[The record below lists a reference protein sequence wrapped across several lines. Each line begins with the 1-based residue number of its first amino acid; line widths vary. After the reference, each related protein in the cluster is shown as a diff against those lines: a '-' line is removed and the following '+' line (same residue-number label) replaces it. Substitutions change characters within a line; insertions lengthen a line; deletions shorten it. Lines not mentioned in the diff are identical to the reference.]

1 MPGEPGQTKRW
12 FSSIITIS
20 SLADIKR
27 VALKSLRV
35 EALPL
40 RIRPA
45 FVLLTFV
52 SLVVLALL
60 GFHPTLAQKISPPIP
75 FSDKLLHFVC
85 FFFAS
90 AQFYSIWVVED
101 SRRDWYWRYFPE
113 IISTVVCLGCAYTSL
128 QFDFVATLQ
137 CRTRRLTCS
146 SLQSEVLEVNSCKD
160 CYRTRRSNTAM

>member
-1 MPGEPGQTKRW
+1 MASNRGAIRLPGEPGQTKRW
-12 FSSIITIS
+12 FSSISTIHS
-20 SLADIKR
+20 WADIRR

-45 FVLLTFV
+45 FVLLTFG
-52 SLVVLALL
+52 SLVILALL

-113 IISTVVCLGCAYTSL
+113 IISVVVCLGCTYSFLTSS
-128 QFDFVATLQ
+128 QMIYVV
-137 CRTRRLTCS
+137 LT
-146 SLQSEVLEVNSCKD
+146 
-160 CYRTRRSNTAM
+160 